1 MTADPNPD
9 WRRPICRGNA
19 VFMLR
24 FVRLCEEPFG
34 RQTLFSRMPGYIIK
48 PHHGEQPIEEHCN
61 CEHISFEAARAE
73 TLAAARS
80 LLGAKLWVSRML
92 NGSGWSCG
100 TM

>member
-1 MTADPNPD
+1 
-9 WRRPICRGNA
+9 
-19 VFMLR
+19 MLR

-61 CEHISFEAARAE
+61 CKHISFEAARAE

-92 NGSGWSCG
+92 NGERLELWDDAGRMLG
-100 TM
+100 TIWVAEE